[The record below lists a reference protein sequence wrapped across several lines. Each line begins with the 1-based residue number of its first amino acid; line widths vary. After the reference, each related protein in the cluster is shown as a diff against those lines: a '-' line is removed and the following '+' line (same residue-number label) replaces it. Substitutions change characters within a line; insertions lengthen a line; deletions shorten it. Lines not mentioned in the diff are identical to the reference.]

1 MWCSVTG
8 QVVTDVLKVLWLS
21 GTSGLI
27 HWMIWRHITV
37 GLNLKH
43 SSCENLTSWSINA
56 IHLRYLDIQSSSS
69 SSPPPPYPPF
79 PPPLPS
85 SPPTPP
91 SSSPLPPPPPH
102 FLQIISLSAF
112 TEEIKLKVN
121 HIWNDINVKL
131 RVLWETCLSATHDL
145 KLQGTF
151 TGVVSIVL
159 TRLAQ
164 LMLHGKK
171 MYYFHGSMA
180 FDILQHR
187 GCNNMSANIGHC
199 C

>member
-69 SSPPPPYPPF
+69 SSPPPS
-79 PPPLPS
+79 PPPPSSS
-85 SPPTPP
+85 SPPTP
-91 SSSPLPPPPPH
+91 SSPLPPPPPH

-121 HIWNDINVKL
+121 HIWNDI
-131 RVLWETCLSATHDL
+131 
-145 KLQGTF
+145 LQGTF